1 MKENS
6 SNIPSSKT
14 SPTFQQQNMSS
25 SRQHPQSPP
34 TALPTLLAANYIPPP
49 KSPLCMSASSPLVE
63 TIVPPKSSSSHLLQ
77 PPHSTTVTMMSTHS
91 HPNSSS
97 IIARRRIP
105 TPLPL
110 ISVRET
116 TTVNSIHSPLRALF
130 SSSSNNSYNSSSPS
144 PIRYSP
150 GSFSGSTSQLFILLN
165 SPKNKINSS
174 SSSSTCALSPFVG

>member
-63 TIVPPKSSSSHLLQ
+63 TIGEGICMKS
-77 PPHSTTVTMMSTHS
+77 
-91 HPNSSS
+91 
-97 IIARRRIP
+97 RDGGR
-105 TPLPL
+105 
-110 ISVRET
+110 
-116 TTVNSIHSPLRALF
+116 
-130 SSSSNNSYNSSSPS
+130 
-144 PIRYSP
+144 
-150 GSFSGSTSQLFILLN
+150 
-165 SPKNKINSS
+165 
-174 SSSSTCALSPFVG
+174 